1 MNDSTR
7 PAGLSGHS
15 KEREVSLTNKFEI
28 ELLDV
33 LDRLDDVR
41 NDLRDLLITAATEGR
56 TDVHDDEGVMADYIA
71 SVHETAD
78 DKFPHPADGAVFKKE
93 SEPLIGPAR

>member
-1 MNDSTR
+1 M
-7 PAGLSGHS
+7 
-15 KEREVSLTNKFEI
+15 TNKFEI

-41 NDLRDLLITAATEGR
+41 NDLRELLITAATEGR
-56 TDVHDDEGVMADYIA
+56 TDVHEDEDAVADYIA

-78 DKFPHPADGAVFKKE
+78 DKFTHPA
-93 SEPLIGPAR
+93 SEYI